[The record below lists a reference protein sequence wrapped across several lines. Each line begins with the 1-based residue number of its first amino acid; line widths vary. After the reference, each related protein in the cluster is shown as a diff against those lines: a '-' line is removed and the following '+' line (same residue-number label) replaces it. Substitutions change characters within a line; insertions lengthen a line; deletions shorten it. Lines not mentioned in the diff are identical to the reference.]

1 MAGATTDQ
9 HQHTGHDHGHDS
21 DVSHGNRE
29 NTPARSEGGA
39 DSEAGPFSLKRAR
52 AHPCDKCDKS
62 FHYPARLIEHKNVHS
77 GKTPFKCELETCDK
91 AFPTSDQLRTHAQR
105 HQLRFTCEI
114 CQKRFQTESIRR
126 THMLTHSTLRPFG
139 CKDPRCDKTFKT
151 QKALEKH
158 AEIHKPEAPQVCDLD
173 GCGRGF
179 KRKDGLQ
186 RHKRNEHGVRV
197 KKRRSTRKEN
207 GVGFEDADVA

>member
-9 HQHTGHDHGHDS
+9 HQHTGHDYGHDS

-173 GCGRGF
+173 GCGRVF